1 MNVDVS
7 TIMWTLYVG
16 YMQDK
21 KVGILWD
28 HDLVEIDEAIVSSQ
42 RNSVELLNA
51 NALPLRINVSFKLII
66 L

>member
-21 KVGILWD
+21 KVGILELWD
-28 HDLVEIDEAIVSSQ
+28 HDLVEIDETIVSSQ

-51 NALPLRINVSFKLII
+51 NALPLRII
-66 L
+66 